1 MPTLFEVTEWHQFL
15 LSLKSVQSS
24 QHDHISNLL
33 YANVFEQ
40 MYRGDHFVFEHGTR
54 RPGMN
59 CVFASPL
66 HDQANLELMCFL
78 FGACRVFVLGKLV
91 EGTRQSFHR
100 RSRKSDSVGDAV
112 LTVDNVVKTQNGC
125 ELEGKKISKG
135 SGRYFYEIDNK
146 AAISIGAAEST
157 SKTMVVADA
166 KEKEKLVPLT
176 IVKKKPETQVRD
188 S

>member
-1 MPTLFEVTEWHQFL
+1 MSGICPRKT
-15 LSLKSVQSS
+15 
-24 QHDHISNLL
+24 
-33 YANVFEQ
+33 
-40 MYRGDHFVFEHGTR
+40 G
-54 RPGMN
+54 
-59 CVFASPL
+59 
-66 HDQANLELMCFL
+66 
-78 FGACRVFVLGKLV
+78 GKDETALPKEESKV
-91 EGTRQSFHR
+91 HSIC
-100 RSRKSDSVGDAV
+100 DAM

-135 SGRYFYEIDNK
+135 SVGYVYEIDNK

-188 S
+188 T